1 MSLIRLPNWRSRLHK
16 VIAEK
21 ENAPFKYGQNDCTIF
36 GADIILALTDTDLAA
51 NYRGKYRTLNGGL
64 MLIKKDGFKTHIH
77 LIQSTFDEIPV
88 SLSREGDIGL
98 VGSAVVVL
106 LGSFAVGLTDTGIAR
121 VKIEEVEKAFSVG

>member
-1 MSLIRLPNWRSRLHK
+1 MQRLPNWRSRLHK
-16 VIAEK
+16 LIDEK
-21 ENAPFKYGQNDCTIF
+21 EHTPFKYGQNDCCLF
-36 GADIILALTDTDLAA
+36 GADVVQALTDTDLAA
-51 NYRGKYRTLNGGL
+51 NYRGKYRTLDGGL
-64 MLIKKDGFKTHIH
+64 KLIKKDGFKTHIH

-121 VKIEEVEKAFSVG
+121 VKIEEVEKAFRIGD